1 MPDSTII
8 VPQATQTDPVGK
20 FRVSTPQSLI
30 DTDFEYG
37 QQSVKWEQLA
47 LENNRQSVY
56 YDTNTPLAN
65 LTAISSGNTLDLVLT
80 TTTNPGV
87 GVPVFIEELIDPVGN
102 GWWLTTTS
110 NATAITVKTLTAT
123 ASGALYN
130 PSATYAYRGYF
141 FTNAGINV
149 AASST
154 TAITTNASAITV
166 NTVSPHGLSA
176 NSAVYIVSTTG
187 GTNVN
192 GPWSVNSVPNTTAF
206 IISTTIASG
215 TVTTPATNMACVY
228 ARPSGYVVT
237 RAYDGSV
244 NFTAGAAVPNQQIA
258 RQTRRY
264 FRYQSGKGIQFS
276 TGTIL
281 KPRLLVSS
289 ITSSGALVT
298 VSCRTP
304 HNLTLNAY
312 IQVEN
317 ATDAPYNGIF
327 RINTIPDANSFTY
340 LTNGNVVPAS
350 SPAVTST
357 RILPQVGPY
366 LWYGSDN
373 KIGFFDNQNGM
384 FFQYDGQSLYAVYRN
399 SVNQIGGVVAVN
411 QFSSTVTGTGTTFTK
426 FLVPGEYIVIRGMT
440 YRILSI
446 ASDTVLYIS
455 PEYRGANITNALV
468 SKVIDIK
475 IPQSQWNLDP
485 CNGTG
490 PSGYNVDL
498 SKTQMLYIDYS
509 WYGSGVVRWGMRTTN
524 GTITY
529 CHALQSNNIQYT
541 AYLRSGNLPSRYEQT
556 GQGPITTLYSNITSA
571 VTTIPIVSASGFN
584 PAGGIVKISS
594 PALAGNIEY
603 ATYTGVINTAVS
615 GLAYDQLI
623 GVTRGT
629 TGGGA
634 SSAFTAVTPA
644 TNATPPVSVE
654 YTSPDSVAV
663 ISHWG
668 SSVVMDGGFND
679 DFSLIFNFGTTANV
693 TVANAATVPLLAIR
707 LAPSVDNGT
716 VGTLGNKEIINRL
729 TLKLKELG
737 VLSQGYFLI
746 QMILNGI
753 TTGFTGNF
761 QSPVQ
766 GNTTTSSICQV
777 ASNSNATA
785 TITGGESIGAAYT
798 NAGSLSGN
806 QTTLDL
812 TQISGIGNCILGGG
826 TTNTI
831 PNGRSGTYPDG
842 PDILYVVATNTSGAT
857 GNIVC
862 RLSWLESQA

>member
-1 MPDSTII
+1 MPDSIII
-8 VPQATQTDPVGK
+8 VPQATQTDPVAK

-56 YDTNTPLAN
+56 YETNAPLAN
-65 LTAISSGNTLDLVLT
+65 LTAISSGGTINLVLNT
-80 TTTNPGV
+80 TANVGV
-87 GVPVFIEELIDPVGN
+87 GIPIFIEELIDPIGN

-130 PSATYAYRGYF
+130 PSATYAYQGYF
-141 FTNAGINV
+141 FSNAGINV
-149 AASST
+149 AAAST
-154 TAITTNASAITV
+154 TAITTSGSNVTVIT
-166 NTVSPHGLSA
+166 TSPHGLSA
-176 NSAVYIVSTTG
+176 NSSVYIVNSTG

-192 GPWSVNSVPNTTAF
+192 GAWSVNSVPNTTAF
-206 IISTTIASG
+206 TISTTTSSG
-215 TVTTPATNMACVY
+215 TVTTPANSLACVY
-228 ARPSGYVVT
+228 ARPSGYVET

-281 KPRLLVSS
+281 KPQLLVSS
-289 ITSSGALVT
+289 IVATGALITVT
-298 VSCRTP
+298 CRSP
-304 HNLTLNAY
+304 HNLTLNAT
-312 IQVEN
+312 IKVEN
-317 ATDAPYNGIF
+317 ATEAPYNGIF
-327 RINTIPDANSFTY
+327 RINSITDLNTFTY
-340 LTNGNVVPAS
+340 LTAGNVAPAS

-357 RILPQVGPY
+357 KIIPSVCPFA
-366 LWYGSDN
+366 WYGSDN
-373 KIGFFDNQNGM
+373 KVGFFDMQNGM
-384 FFQYDGQSLYAVYRN
+384 FFQYDGQTFYAVYRN
-399 SVNQIGGVVAVN
+399 SINQLGGVVACN
-411 QFSSTVTGTGTTFTK
+411 QGSSTVTGTGTTFTK
-426 FLVPGEYIVIRGMT
+426 FVVPGEYLVIRGMS
-440 YRILSI
+440 YRVLSV

-468 SKVIDIK
+468 SKTIDLK
-475 IPQSQWNLDP
+475 IPQSQWNLDK
-485 CNGTG
+485 CDGTG

-498 SKTQMLYIDYS
+498 SKTQMLFIDYS
-509 WYGSGVVRWGMRTTN
+509 WYGSGVVRWGLRTTN

-529 CHALQSNNIQYT
+529 CHSLQSNNIQYT
-541 AYLRSGNLPSRYEQT
+541 AYLRSGNLPSRYEQS
-556 GQGPITTLYSNITSA
+556 GQGAVTTLYSNITNT
-571 VTTIPIVSASGFN
+571 VTTIPIVNSFGFN
-584 PAGGIVKISS
+584 PAGGLVKISS

-603 ATYTGVINTAVS
+603 ASYTSVINTAVS

-623 GVTRGT
+623 GVTRGAA
-629 TGGGA
+629 GGGVA
-634 SSAFTAVTPA
+634 TAYTAVTPS

-663 ISHWG
+663 VSHWG
-668 SSVVMDGGFND
+668 SSVVMDGGFNN
-679 DFSLIFNFGTTANV
+679 DFSLLFNYGTTANV
-693 TVANAATVPLLAIR
+693 TVANTATVPLLAIR
-707 LAPSVDNGT
+707 VAPSVDNGT

-729 TLKLKELG
+729 TLQFKELG

-746 QMILNGI
+746 QLILNGVP
-753 TTGFTGNF
+753 TGFSGTF
-761 QSPVQ
+761 QSPIQ
-766 GNTTTSSICQV
+766 GNTFTSSICQV

-798 NAGSLSGN
+798 NAGVISGN

-812 TQISGIGNCILGGG
+812 TSIAGIGNCILGGG
-826 TTNTI
+826 TSNTI
-831 PNGRSGTYPDG
+831 PSSKAGTYPDG
-842 PDILYVVATNTSGAT
+842 PDILYVVATNTSGTA

-862 RLSWLESQA
+862 RLSWVESQA